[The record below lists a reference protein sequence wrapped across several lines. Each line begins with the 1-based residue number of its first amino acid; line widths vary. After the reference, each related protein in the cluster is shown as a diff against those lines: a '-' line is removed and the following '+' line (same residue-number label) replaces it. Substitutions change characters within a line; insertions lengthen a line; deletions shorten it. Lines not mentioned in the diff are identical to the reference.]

1 MFENDDFVPLSLPFQ
16 IERQARIYRSRAM
29 YAFAS
34 GAVRVLAKRFN
45 DLVVLG
51 VLLLRRFAKQR
62 LRRAI
67 RELERFD
74 DRRLADIGISRSG
87 IETAVHDGL
96 PKRVLARP
104 IRGDVS

>member
-29 YAFAS
+29 NAFAR
-34 GAVRVLAKRFN
+34 GAVHMFAAWLH

-51 VLLLRRFAKQR
+51 ALLLRRFAKQR

-67 RELERFD
+67 RELQRLD
-74 DRRLADIGISRSG
+74 DRTLSDIGISRSG
-87 IETAVHDGL
+87 IETAVRDGL
-96 PKRVLARP
+96 PTHATRKPRHQGA
-104 IRGDVS
+104 